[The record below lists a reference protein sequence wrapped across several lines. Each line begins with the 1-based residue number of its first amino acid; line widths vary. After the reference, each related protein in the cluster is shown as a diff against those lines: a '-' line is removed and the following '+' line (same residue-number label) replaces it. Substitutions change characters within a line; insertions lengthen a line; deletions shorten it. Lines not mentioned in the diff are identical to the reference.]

1 MRSRGARL
9 VMAWLFSSVTALS
22 CSISASRTAVR
33 STTRVSMPNCSA
45 RARPSSASMPKLRL
59 EAQGIM
65 TPTVFSQA
73 ALHRIPTRA
82 LSLPPELPNTMPET
96 PELFTSSRMKLTRPS
111 NSA

>member
-1 MRSRGARL
+1 MITHEVKIRVRYKDTDKMGVVYHSNYIVYYEEARTEMFRSIGIPY
-9 VMAWLFSSVTALS
+9 SE
-22 CSISASRTAVR
+22 
-33 STTRVSMPNCSA
+33 
-45 RARPSSASMPKLRL
+45 L

-73 ALHRIPTRA
+73 ALHNMPTRA